1 MLSSTWK
8 QLFGQ
13 QDNMQQQRRQQQR
26 ACHAPPP
33 NDGARW
39 LCSPFRLMAI
49 ARLHESTMLT
59 ADPPAVSSSRA
70 VKLRLFLG
78 KAEPLCKEKECG
90 RQFQQLLTAVLE
102 QDQQLNV

>member
-1 MLSSTWK
+1 
-8 QLFGQ
+8 
-13 QDNMQQQRRQQQR
+13 
-26 ACHAPPP
+26 
-33 NDGARW
+33 
-39 LCSPFRLMAI
+39 
-49 ARLHESTMLT
+49 MLT

-78 KAEPLCKEKECG
+78 KAEPLCKEECG